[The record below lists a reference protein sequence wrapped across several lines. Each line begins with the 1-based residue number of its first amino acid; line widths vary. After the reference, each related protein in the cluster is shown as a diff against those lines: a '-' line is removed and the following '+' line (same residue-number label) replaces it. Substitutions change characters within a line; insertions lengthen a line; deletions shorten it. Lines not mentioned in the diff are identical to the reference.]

1 LKGVPSGVLFK
12 SAHTR
17 GGFVDDIR
25 IHDLTL
31 EGVAIPIHITMN
43 WNPSFS
49 YAVIPAGMTDVPDY
63 YKVLATPVPEAQGL
77 PHFRNVHIWNVKAT
91 GARQAFNVSAYAAA
105 PLEDFRID
113 HLDIEAATAG
123 TIANAK
129 NWRMEDNKIVTA
141 DGSVVKFTDAT
152 AADPKDVPYGDR

>member
-1 LKGVPSGVLFK
+1 
-12 SAHTR
+12 
-17 GGFVDDIR
+17 
-25 IHDLTL
+25 LTL
-31 EGVAIPIHITMN
+31 TGVAIPIHITMN

-49 YAVIPAGMTDVPDY
+49 YAVMPAGMTDVPDY

-105 PLEDFRID
+105 PLEYF
-113 HLDIEAATAG
+113 HLDRLEIEAATAG

-129 NWRMEDNKIVTA
+129 SWRMEDNNIQTA
-141 DGSVVKFTDAT
+141 DDGQVKFTDAT
-152 AADPKDVPYGDR
+152 GTDPRDVPYGDRYSEGAREREDRGRVKE